1 MSIGELNRKITIKSW
16 TATTDAG
23 GGLTAV
29 QASSYTMWA
38 NVQDRDGIQIT
49 QGQAVWKYDYKV
61 KVRYEAS
68 RKIGSNYT
76 IDYDSKRLKINSVS
90 FKTEGKRK
98 YAILRCEAMDSAVA
112 SGSGGVQ
119 LPVPQIATYTY
130 TTDELTDTIVISA
143 LSGKA
148 IFAAFKD
155 GIKFDIIT
163 EGTPTGKE
171 VLIEGTTF
179 TWSVPFEIGEK
190 ASIQYIN

>member
-1 MSIGELNRKITIKSW
+1 MSIGELNRKVTIKSW
-16 TATTDAG
+16 TATQDAG
-23 GGLTAV
+23 GGSTAV
-29 QASSYTMWA
+29 QASSYSMWA

-90 FKTEGKRK
+90 FKTEGQRK
-98 YAILRCEAMDSAVA
+98 YAILRCEALDQTVA
-112 SGSGGVQ
+112 SGSGGVE

-130 TTDELTDTIVISA
+130 TAVAQTAVITIAA
-143 LSGKA
+143 LSGKT
-148 IFAAFKD
+148 IFGAFKD

-163 EGTPTGKE
+163 TGVPTGKE